1 MIIFANSFPNSRFST
16 KNPSDYINDNWE
28 ITLSH
33 TNFELVD
40 KIYNT
45 DMFCLKKLL
54 TKTIYDHF

>member
-28 ITLSH
+28 ITLSY

-45 DMFCLKKLL
+45 DMFCLKKC
-54 TKTIYDHF
+54 